1 MIRNVWIQNFKSLR
15 AVSLEMGRLTMFVGP
30 NASGKTSVLQAIN
43 QLCTSA
49 ARHVPQDMGL
59 LKSWLS
65 SGISGTVELA
75 ASYKDYAFRCYFP
88 PRPLGNSNGSPFGPN
103 HGENSYRDIGS
114 DLHADN
120 WKPWRP
126 DTSNIDPLP
135 RAVLLRLEASKLI
148 PADPNPIDTT
158 VMLPDGTGLHAA
170 LENMTL
176 YDPDSWAL
184 LQENLCK
191 IIPTMVRLRHTK
203 NPNGTPHA
211 LLFDTQG
218 ARGLSASQVSEG
230 TLLVLGL
237 LAALY
242 AADRP
247 SVILLDD
254 LDRGLHPR
262 AQRDLIELLR
272 GLLVTNPDLQI
283 VATTHSPYL
292 LDCIE
297 PHEVR
302 MTYLRDDGSTA
313 CDSLTNHPE
322 FEKWKNEMDSGEM
335 WSLFGEEWV
344 AKAGVAG

>member
-1 MIRNVWIQNFKSLR
+1 MIREVSIQNFKSLR
-15 AVSLEMGRLTMFVGP
+15 AVRLGLERFTVFVGP
-30 NASGKTSVLQAIN
+30 NASGKTSVLQAIDH
-43 QLCTSA
+43 LCHSA
-49 ARHVPQDMGL
+49 SPHLQYDPTTLAPWMSRDA
-59 LKSWLS
+59 
-65 SGISGTVELA
+65 TERVELIGN
-75 ASYKDYAFRCYFP
+75 SEVCAFRCYFP
-88 PRPLGNSNGSPFGPN
+88 NKSIRRNTDSPPWELMQSNREIAQHVDS
-103 HGENSYRDIGS
+103 EQWED
-114 DLHADN
+114 
-120 WKPWRP
+120 WRP
-126 DTSNIDPLP
+126 ESKKLDPLP

-148 PADPNPIDTT
+148 PADANPIDDT
-158 VMLPDGTGLHAA
+158 VMTPDGTGLHSALAA
-170 LENMTL
+170 MTL
-176 YDPDSWAL
+176 NDPDSWKL
-184 LQENLCK
+184 LQADLCK

-203 NPNGTPHA
+203 PTKGVA
-211 LLFDTQG
+211 SLLFDTLG

-262 AQRDLIELLR
+262 AQRDLIDLLR
-272 GLLVTNPDLQI
+272 GLLATNPDLQI

-297 PHEVR
+297 PQEVR

-313 CDSLTNHPE
+313 CDSLMNHPK
-322 FEKWKNEMDSGEM
+322 FEKWKNEMASGEM